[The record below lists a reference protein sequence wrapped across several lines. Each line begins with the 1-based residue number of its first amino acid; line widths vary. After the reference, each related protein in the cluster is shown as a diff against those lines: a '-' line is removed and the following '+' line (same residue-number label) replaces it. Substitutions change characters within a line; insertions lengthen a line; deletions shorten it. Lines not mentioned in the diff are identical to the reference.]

1 MSDHQDRLQRCF
13 SLVFPGVGANEIR
26 NASIASIA
34 DWDSMSN
41 INLLC
46 LIEEEFEIEI
56 AASDLEKL
64 TSFPLIL
71 QYLETRA
78 KKRALESPSPTAG
91 SK

>member
-13 SLVFPGVGANEIR
+13 SLVFPGISAKELREASVAN
-26 NASIASIA
+26 IA
-34 DWDSMSN
+34 DWDSIAN

-56 AASDLEKL
+56 AAPDLERL

-71 QYLETRA
+71 QYLETRHPA
-78 KKRALESPSPTAG
+78 RSVVR
-91 SK
+91 